1 MVYHRD
7 RSRSNGVLSNVK
19 HSNGMLFADD
29 TEIHSSDSNIDHVAK
44 NINSNLVSIEKWL
57 VENEMVAHPGKS
69 EVLKT
74 GSRPALKN
82 AISVI
87 INLHNHELNEVN
99 TKRYLGV
106 ILNNHLTWNDHFSYI
121 CKKVYPKLRLLDR
134 ISSFLP
140 RHALLCVYKQAIMPI
155 FDYGCIVWMEC
166 TKHISDKIEKL
177 QNRVMRIIL
186 KTDRKSCSQDMRSK
200 LGLLSLYNCRRFL
213 RFQLSYRIVNN
224 FMCS

>member
-1 MVYHRD
+1 
-7 RSRSNGVLSNVK
+7 
-19 HSNGMLFADD
+19 
-29 TEIHSSDSNIDHVAK
+29 
-44 NINSNLVSIEKWL
+44 
-57 VENEMVAHPGKS
+57 MVAHPGKS

-82 AISVI
+82 ATSVI

-106 ILNNHLTWNDHFSYI
+106 ILNNHLRWNDHFSYI
-121 CKKVYPKLRLLDR
+121 CRKVYPKLRLLDR

-166 TKHISDKIEKL
+166 TKHIFDKIKKL
-177 QNRVMRIIL
+177 QNRAMRIIL
-186 KTDRKSCSQDMRSK
+186 KTDRRSCSQDMRSK
-200 LGLLSLYNCRRFL
+200 LGLLSLYNRRRFL

-224 FMCS
+224 FMCPEQLISYLPSRSSMHGRQFRDNSLLHLPKTKSAMDKVLSSILLRETGIVYQNIFGN